1 MQPLERTMYVDLER
15 ASHVFLSKNQN
26 YCRTVY
32 NSPNCYLKGEK
43 LKMETGNIYI
53 YVLFFQRICL
63 KCLKNYQK
71 RFKHNLLTVVI
82 SGELDWK
89 GRLVEGGNMFLI
101 LCSLFEIFAGSII
114 NFITKIREKQ
124 NKMQKR

>member
-1 MQPLERTMYVDLER
+1 MQPLERTMHVDLER
-15 ASHVFLSKNQN
+15 LNHVFLNKNQN

-43 LKMETGNIYI
+43 IENRARVHLYI
-53 YVLFFQRICL
+53 CTFFFQRICL
-63 KCLKNYQK
+63 KRLKNYQK

-82 SGELDWK
+82 SGELDWE

-101 LCSLFEIFAGSII
+101 LCSLFEIFSGS
-114 NFITKIREKQ
+114 
-124 NKMQKR
+124 MY